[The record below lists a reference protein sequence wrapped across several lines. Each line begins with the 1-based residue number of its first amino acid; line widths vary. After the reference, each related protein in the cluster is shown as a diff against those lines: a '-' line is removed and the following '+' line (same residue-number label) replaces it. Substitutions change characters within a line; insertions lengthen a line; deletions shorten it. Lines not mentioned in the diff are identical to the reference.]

1 MSPDTHMAGAELEFA
16 KQVLAHFGY
25 GPESFADIYE
35 GRRAVTK
42 NKLSGQL

>member
-1 MSPDTHMAGAELEFA
+1 MVGAEPECV
-16 KQVLAHFGY
+16 KQVLAYSGY

-35 GRRAVTK
+35 GRRAVSK